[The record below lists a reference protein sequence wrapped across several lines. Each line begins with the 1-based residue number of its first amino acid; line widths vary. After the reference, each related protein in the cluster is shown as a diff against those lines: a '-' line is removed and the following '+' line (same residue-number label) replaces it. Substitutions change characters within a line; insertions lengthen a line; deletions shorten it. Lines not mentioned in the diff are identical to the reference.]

1 MQSYVLTAVSGVLG
15 GGEQARLR
23 AMLAATNLVGTA
35 MLRYV
40 MRVPPLATLPA
51 DDVVRLIAPSVTR
64 YLTADAEE
72 LGLPD
77 AIAREFP
84 CTAPEDR

>member
-35 MLRYV
+35 MLRYI
-40 MRVPPLATLPA
+40 MQVPPLATLPTN
-51 DDVVRLIAPSVTR
+51 DVVKLVAPAVTR

-72 LGLPD
+72 LGLPTYS
-77 AIAREFP
+77 P
-84 CTAPEDR
+84 